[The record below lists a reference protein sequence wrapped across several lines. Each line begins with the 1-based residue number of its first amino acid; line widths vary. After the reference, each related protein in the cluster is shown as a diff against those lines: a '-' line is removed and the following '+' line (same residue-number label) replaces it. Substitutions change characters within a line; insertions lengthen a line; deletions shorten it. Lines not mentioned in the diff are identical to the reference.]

1 MTTIDFAD
9 SANDLFKSTCD
20 ALNVI
25 GAVLHR
31 DITKL
36 EVRARIKR
44 GVEAAWEPVFLE
56 ILVTEHPDRSSVSIT
71 PSLKRNGSEHES
83 GAKAVGVLIEHLAR
97 RKELT
102 RLD

>member
-1 MTTIDFAD
+1 MTKIDFAD
-9 SANDLFKSTCD
+9 GANDLFKSTCE

-31 DITKL
+31 DQSKL
-36 EVRARIKR
+36 EARARIKR
-44 GVEAAWEPVFLE
+44 GVVAAWEPVFLE
-56 ILVTEHPDRSSVSIT
+56 ILVTEYPGRTSLSIT
-71 PSLKRNGSEHES
+71 PLLKRDGSEHES
-83 GAKAVGVLIEHLAR
+83 SAKGVGVLIEHLAR